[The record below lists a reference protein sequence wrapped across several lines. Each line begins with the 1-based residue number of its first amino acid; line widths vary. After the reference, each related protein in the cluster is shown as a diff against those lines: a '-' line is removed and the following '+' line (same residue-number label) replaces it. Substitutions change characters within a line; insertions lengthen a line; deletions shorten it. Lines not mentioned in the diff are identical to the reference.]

1 MKKKVFSLILTVL
14 MLTLMFTG
22 CIHNDIG
29 VKLKKDG
36 TGSVS
41 ATIGIEKD
49 FYNQLEQMGS
59 DPFEGKDTIEYT
71 YDDTVYVAY
80 NEVKE
85 YSSYEEMEKA
95 LLEMSYDT
103 EALESTQNTQDTEGM
118 NTVQDA
124 FLSSKDTVT
133 DEQDSRIF
141 SSVDIEKNSGIF
153 YSSYTFKAVLNPQVN
168 TELQQDTN
176 DVLKL
181 TLTVEMP
188 EKITQ
193 HKGGEVDGKTITFNV
208 TDITEGQEFA
218 AACEANN
225 SGVVI
230 GILVGLIALVAA
242 FFFIA
247 KINK

>member
-14 MLTLMFTG
+14 MLMLMFTG
-22 CIHNDIG
+22 CIHTDIG

-49 FYNQLEQMGS
+49 FYNQLKQMGS

-71 YDDTVYVAY
+71 YDDTVCVAY
-80 NEVKE
+80 NEFKE

-103 EALESTQNTQDTEGM
+103 EALESTQNTQRAEGM

-124 FLSSKDTVT
+124 FLSSEDM
-133 DEQDSRIF
+133 
-141 SSVDIEKNSGIF
+141 EKNSGIF

-168 TELQQDTN
+168 TELQQDIN

-181 TLTVEMP
+181 TLNVEMP

-218 AACEANN
+218 AACESNN

-247 KINK
+247 KIKK